1 MGLPHEEMQSGGKSG
16 QGTGKDAG
24 TIATFFKKGVY
35 MSFKSKEEGRE
46 IYEEMDYISLRCSAQ
61 KKSISTRKLTEAD
74 KQRFPHIW
82 DAYLKQQD
90 VEETGTDI
98 AYLPDLSSSQVL
110 MLKSADVPT
119 IEALSCV
126 PDGNIKALGPGGL
139 ELKKRA
145 KLFLEGKE
153 ETSVKLE
160 EANDRIAKLEAA
172 VKKLSDAAAN
182 PVRKKPGPKPK
193 NKHEPTD
200 DSPRHAE

>member
-1 MGLPHEEMQSGGKSG
+1 MGLPHEEMQKGGKSG

-35 MSFKSKEEGRE
+35 MKFKSEQEDRE
-46 IYEEMDYISLRCSAQ
+46 IYEDMDYISLRCSAQ
-61 KKSISTRKLTEAD
+61 KKSISTRKVKQAD
-74 KQRFPHIW
+74 IERFPHIW
-82 DAYLKQQD
+82 EAYVKQQD
-90 VEETGTDI
+90 VKETGTDI

-126 PDGNIKALGPGGL
+126 PDGNIKTLGPGGL

-145 KLFLEGKE
+145 KLFLEGKD
-153 ETSVKLE
+153 ETSVKLG
-160 EANDRIAKLEAA
+160 EANDRIAKLEKT
-172 VKKLSDAAAN
+172 VKKLSEAAAN

-193 NKHEPTD
+193 KKNEPTD
-200 DSPRHAE
+200 DSSRHTK